1 VDFYRLLGYF
11 SGLLFIKPEMD
22 LSVLWRTAAL
32 VHFLDAILCC
42 VIAKYSGRSK
52 KLWTVAGAICGIWAL
67 AVIFLL
73 PEKNNLKTVS
83 KSEEHAKAVKSLE

>member
-1 VDFYRLLGYF
+1 MDFYRLLGYF
-11 SGLLFIKPEMD
+11 SGLLFVKPEMD
-22 LSVLWRTAAL
+22 VSALWRTAAL

-73 PEKNNLKTVS
+73 PEKNPLNRES
-83 KSEEHAKAVKSLE
+83 KSAEQTDTFK

>member
-1 VDFYRLLGYF
+1 MDLYRLLGYF
-11 SGLLFIKPEMD
+11 SGLLFVKPDMD
-22 LSVLWRTAAL
+22 ASALWRTAAL

-52 KLWTVAGAICGIWAL
+52 KLWTVAGALCGIWAL

-73 PEKNNLKTVS
+73 PEKNYLNTAA
-83 KSEEHAKAVKSLE
+83 KSEERTETFK

>member
-1 VDFYRLLGYF
+1 MDFYRLLGYF
-11 SGLLFIKPEMD
+11 SGLLFVKPEMD
-22 LSVLWRTAAL
+22 VSALWRTAAL

-73 PEKNNLKTVS
+73 PEKNDLKAPPR
-83 KSEEHAKAVKSLE
+83 SEEQTKTFK

>member
-1 VDFYRLLGYF
+1 MDFYRLLGYF
-11 SGLLFIKPEMD
+11 SGLLFVKPEMD
-22 LSVLWRTAAL
+22 ASTLWRTAAL

-52 KLWTVAGAICGIWAL
+52 KLWTGAGAIWGIWAL

-73 PEKNNLKTVS
+73 PERNAGKNLS
-83 KSEEHAKAVKSLE
+83 QSEKSTNTFK

>member
-1 VDFYRLLGYF
+1 MDFYRLLGYF
-11 SGLLFIKPEMD
+11 SGLFFIKPEMD
-22 LSVLWRTAAL
+22 PTALWRTAAF

-52 KLWTVAGAICGIWAL
+52 KLWAMAGAICGIWAL

-73 PEKNNLKTVS
+73 PEKSDLKNPTE
-83 KSEEHAKAVKSLE
+83 SEDQTNTFK

>member
-1 VDFYRLLGYF
+1 MDFYRLLGYF

-52 KLWTVAGAICGIWAL
+52 KLWTVAGAIWGIWAL

-73 PEKNNLKTVS
+73 PEKNHLNPPS
-83 KSEEHAKAVKSLE
+83 KSEEHAKAVKSAE

>member
-1 VDFYRLLGYF
+1 MVGYL
-11 SGLLFIKPEMD
+11 SGLFFIKPEMD
-22 LSVLWRTAAL
+22 ASALWRTAAL

-52 KLWTVAGAICGIWAL
+52 KLWTLAGALCGIWAL

-73 PEKNNLKTVS
+73 PEKKHLENPPKKERETEMS
-83 KSEEHAKAVKSLE
+83 K

>member
-11 SGLLFIKPEMD
+11 SGLLFVKPELD
-22 LSVLWRTAAL
+22 VSTLWRTAAL

-73 PEKNNLKTVS
+73 PEKNDSKNLS
-83 KSEEHAKAVKSLE
+83 QSEKSTNPFK